1 MNHFLCLFFSA
12 YSSLLIAKPIV
23 LPNRAQ
29 STLTPVESYTVPHPE
44 PVIQD
49 RQVDIPGFL
58 ETKEVTPLCI
68 LTQGTEEE
76 AIIATGVRFACIR
89 QKPLQKDHLYSVIRK
104 DTTFEDKS
112 DTRQSL
118 YWIVS
123 KVRILSTDDTS
134 TGQVEKE
141 VLPTESGDW
150 VVEERS
156 ITRKFQP
163 RPLLSKTG
171 SHHATVVAFS
181 STGQSYGVQDDFVFL
196 DQGRKAGLDVDAVLP
211 IHRAPDPKI
220 EAPIPS
226 TTIGTI
232 QILEAT
238 DTSAIGYLLKT
249 TKEIPLGAVALF

>member
-1 MNHFLCLFFSA
+1 MNRFLCLCFSA
-12 YSSLLIAKPIV
+12 YSSWLFAKSIV

-44 PVIQD
+44 PARQN
-49 RQVDIPGFL
+49 RQVEIPGFL
-58 ETKEVTPLCI
+58 ETKEIVPLCI

-89 QKPLQKDHLYSVIRK
+89 QKSLQKDRLYSVIRK
-104 DTTFEDKS
+104 DIAFEDKS
-112 DTRQSL
+112 DMKKSL

-123 KVRILSTDDTS
+123 QVRILSTDATS

-141 VLPTESGDW
+141 TLPIESGDW

-156 ITRKFQP
+156 VTRKFQP
-163 RPLLSKTG
+163 RPLLSETG

-181 STGQSYGVQDDFVFL
+181 SAGQSYGVQDDFVFL

-211 IHRAPDPKI
+211 IHRAPDPTM
-220 EAPIPS
+220 EAPTPS
-226 TTIGTI
+226 TSIGTI

-238 DTSAIGYLLKT
+238 ETSAIGYLLKT